1 MEHIWSFL
9 LQTITVSIAAA
20 VLLIAK
26 RLFLDKLSPRW
37 QYGVWAILAAR
48 LLLPAG
54 LLVAHFLGEWGLE
67 TFVGSGMGAYQ
78 YLLAPMVVSAVL
90 TALVLF
96 YSMVLTV
103 MRCMKALIAANVCGI
118 VAAYAVSEPFIQRWE
133 LQGTTYAAIAALAV
147 QLVFLAVSALVLA
160 RRYFST
166 QGLPKPEDPFD
177 GLPS

>member
-1 MEHIWSFL
+1 
-9 LQTITVSIAAA
+9 
-20 VLLIAK
+20 
-26 RLFLDKLSPRW
+26 
-37 QYGVWAILAAR
+37 
-48 LLLPAG
+48 
-54 LLVAHFLGEWGLE
+54 
-67 TFVGSGMGAYQ
+67 
-78 YLLAPMVVSAVL
+78 MVVSAVL